1 MATAFSPLPTAM
13 QRERTFY
20 FIMSLVFLAAAVA
33 GFGFFFAIGASSF
46 ASPWWV
52 HVHAVTMTLF
62 LGLYVVQNWLVHRGD
77 LAAHRRLGLAGAALS
92 LWLVLFGCWAITM
105 TLANGRMA
113 PFFTPNFFLAMDW
126 LNMAV
131 FTGLAGAGLWL
142 RQRSDWHKRLMFGAT
157 LSLMSVAWGRLV
169 LPPFFDQRAIA
180 VVLAVLLAHLGAAML
195 FDRRVHGRVHPAH
208 YWTGGA
214 LLVWIGVLFAIADTS
229 PVVDL
234 ANTIVGAQARP

>member
-1 MATAFSPLPTAM
+1 MATIAPSKPSPV

-20 FIMSLVFLAAAVA
+20 FIIALVFLAAAVA
-33 GFGFFFAIGASSF
+33 GFGFFFAIGASTF

-52 HVHAVTMTLF
+52 HVHAVTMTVF

-77 LAAHRRLGLAGAALS
+77 LATHRRLGVAGAVLS
-92 LWLVLFGCWAITM
+92 LWLVGYGCWVITM
-105 TLANGRMA
+105 SLTHGRLA

-131 FTGLAGAGLWL
+131 FTGLAGAALWL
-142 RQRSDWHKRLMFGAT
+142 RQRSDWHKRLMFGAM
-157 LSLMSVAWGRLV
+157 LSLMSVAWGRLI
-169 LPPFFDQRAIA
+169 LPPFFDQRAIV
-180 VVLAVLLAHLGAAML
+180 VVLVVLLAHLGAAML

-214 LLVWIGVLFAIADTS
+214 LLGWIGVVFAIADTA
-229 PVVDL
+229 PVVAL
-234 ANTIVGAQARP
+234 ARSFTG